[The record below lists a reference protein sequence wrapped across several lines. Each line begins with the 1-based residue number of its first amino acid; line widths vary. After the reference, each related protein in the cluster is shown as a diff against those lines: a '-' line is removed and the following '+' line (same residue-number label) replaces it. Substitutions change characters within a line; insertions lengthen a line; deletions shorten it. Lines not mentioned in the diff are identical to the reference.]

1 MDYIRDFLEY
11 LSSQRGL
18 SPATAESYSGDL
30 HGFFDFIRDSL
41 GLENPVEA
49 DREAVRAYISTLL
62 RAGMSPKSVQRKLS
76 ALRRFYR
83 FLVSQGVI
91 KKNPALGVPAPK
103 TPSVLPEVIPRKTLD
118 IMLESWKPEDRYG
131 KRDRAM
137 IELFYSS
144 GLRESELAGLL
155 VHQVNLIRRQIRVL
169 GKGGKERVVP
179 VGAKAVAAI
188 LEYMNARAEFRP
200 KSSHLFLNRN
210 GEPLSRMGLW
220 NIVNARFRELSSLW
234 GVHPHA
240 LRHSFATHM
249 LDAGCDLRTIQEL
262 LGHASLGTTQIYTHV
277 SLERMKMEYRK
288 SHPRSGEAP
297 DTGEPEEALGE

>member
-1 MDYIRDFLEY
+1 LDYIRDFLDY

-18 SPATAESYSGDL
+18 SPATADSYSGDL
-30 HGFFDFIRDSL
+30 EGFFEFLRDAL
-41 GLENPVEA
+41 GIDDPAEA
-49 DREAVRAYISTLL
+49 NREAVRAYVSTLL
-62 RAGMSPKSVQRKLS
+62 RAGMNPRSVQRKLS
-76 ALRRFYR
+76 AIRRFYR
-83 FLVSQGVI
+83 FLVSQGVV

-103 TPSVLPEVIPRKTLD
+103 SPSVLPEVIPKKTLD
-118 IMLESWKPEDRYG
+118 IMLESWHPEDKYG
-131 KRDRAM
+131 KRDKAI

-155 VHQVNLIRRQIRVL
+155 VHQVNLIRRQVRVL
-169 GKGGKERVVP
+169 GKGGKERLVP

-188 LEYMNARAEFRP
+188 LQYMDVRAAFKP

-210 GEPLSRMGLW
+210 GEPLSRMGIW
-220 NIVNARFRELSSLW
+220 NIINSRFKELSSLW

-277 SLERMKMEYRK
+277 SLERVKMEYRK
-288 SHPRSGEAP
+288 SHPRSGE
-297 DTGEPEEALGE
+297 TPEEK

>member
-1 MDYIRDFLEY
+1 LDYIRDFLDY

-30 HGFFDFIRDSL
+30 HKFFDFLRENL
-41 GLENPVEA
+41 GVDDPAEA
-49 DREAVRAYISTLL
+49 DREAVRAYVSTIL
-62 RAGMSPKSVQRKLS
+62 RSGMNPRSVQRKLS
-76 ALRRFYR
+76 AIRRFYR
-83 FLVSQGVI
+83 FLVSQGIV

-103 TPSVLPEVIPRKTLD
+103 APSVLPEVIPRKTLD
-118 IMLESWKPEDRYG
+118 IMLESWRPEDRYG
-131 KRDRAM
+131 KRDKAM

-169 GKGGKERVVP
+169 GKGEKERVVP
-179 VGAKAVAAI
+179 VGHKAVSAI
-188 LEYMNARAEFRP
+188 LDYMNVRAEFKP

-210 GEPLSRMGLW
+210 GEPLSRMGIW
-220 NIVNARFRELSSLW
+220 NIINSRFKELSSLW

-277 SLERMKMEYRK
+277 SLERIKMEYRK
-288 SHPRSGEAP
+288 AHPRSGEET
-297 DTGEPEEALGE
+297 DSRK

>member
-1 MDYIRDFLEY
+1 MDYIRDFLDY

-30 HGFFDFIRDSL
+30 HKFFDFLRENL
-41 GLENPVEA
+41 GVDDPAEA
-49 DREAVRAYISTLL
+49 DREAVRAYVSTIL
-62 RAGMSPKSVQRKLS
+62 RSGMNPRSVQRKLS
-76 ALRRFYR
+76 AIRRFYR
-83 FLVSQGVI
+83 FLVSQGIV

-103 TPSVLPEVIPRKTLD
+103 APSVLPEVIPRKTLD
-118 IMLESWKPEDRYG
+118 IMLESWRPEDRYG
-131 KRDRAM
+131 KRDKAM

-169 GKGGKERVVP
+169 GKGEKERVVP
-179 VGAKAVAAI
+179 VGHKAVSAI
-188 LEYMNARAEFRP
+188 LDYMNVRAEFKP

-210 GEPLSRMGLW
+210 GEPLSRMGIW
-220 NIVNARFRELSSLW
+220 NIINSRFKELSSLW

-277 SLERMKMEYRK
+277 SLERIKMEYRK
-288 SHPRSGEAP
+288 AHPRSGEET
-297 DTGEPEEALGE
+297 DSRK